1 MQSLRLLLLLS
12 LVWLVTFA
20 GCGRSDRHP
29 LGSVAGTV
37 RYQGQPLASGTII
50 FEVAGARPA
59 NGTIVDGKIVEV
71 TTYAPQDGA
80 PVGDARIAVFAT
92 APDSAAASATP
103 ASPAANPGA
112 PIAIGPNYMGGAAKS
127 LIPNKYND
135 PATSGLTWNIK
146 EGENVLDLE
155 LKD

>member
-1 MQSLRLLLLLS
+1 MQSVRFLLLLS
-12 LVWLVTFA
+12 VVWLVTFV

-29 LGSVAGTV
+29 LGRVAGTV
-37 RYQGQPLASGTII
+37 QYNGQPIASGTLI
-50 FEVAGARPA
+50 FEITGARPA
-59 NGTIVDGKIVEV
+59 SGTIVDGKIVEV
-71 TTYAPQDGA
+71 TTYDPQDGA

-92 APDSAAASATP
+92 APGSAATP
-103 ASPAANPGA
+103 ADPAANPGA

-146 EGENVLDLE
+146 QGENVLDLE

>member
-1 MQSLRLLLLLS
+1 MQSLRLFLLLS

-92 APDSAAASATP
+92 APDSAARHRSVNDRTRPKKADSAPPFEWATPGIHAGGPAASAK
-103 ASPAANPGA
+103 PGHVVR
-112 PIAIGPNYMGGAAKS
+112 
-127 LIPNKYND
+127 
-135 PATSGLTWNIK
+135 ATC
-146 EGENVLDLE
+146 
-155 LKD
+155 